1 MKLTIEGLFKIR
13 VWDESG
19 KLKEDIS
26 TPNTLTRRGAI
37 ELLGRMARAPI
48 VEVEGNQINDAF
60 SIRSPGI
67 GAILE
72 ADFVALDRADRFQYY
87 DTGNNP
93 VIALGDNRQ
102 WNHFLSGVGLDDVDF
117 TTGPTPLPALTDT
130 KPNPMPNEVTAVITF
145 KLNTAQIWRG
155 LYISHFRTDGTNQ
168 FIEAV
173 LASSVLASP
182 LELGSKDTVEISWTL
197 KLIPTFA

>member
-72 ADFVALDRADRFQYY
+72 ADFVALDRADRY
-87 DTGNNP
+87 
-93 VIALGDNRQ
+93 R
-102 WNHFLSGVGLDDVDF
+102 S
-117 TTGPTPLPALTDT
+117 
-130 KPNPMPNEVTAVITF
+130 
-145 KLNTAQIWRG
+145 R
-155 LYISHFRTDGTNQ
+155 R
-168 FIEAV
+168 
-173 LASSVLASP
+173 
-182 LELGSKDTVEISWTL
+182 
-197 KLIPTFA
+197 